1 MLGRIVDALTSRG
14 LVSKRWSKADVLR
27 VFEDL
32 EVELLSEGMPLKVL
46 DRLKE
51 EISRSLD
58 GVETKGDPKAVVVD
72 RLREVILEGVPEPP
86 DIADIRGKPAK
97 IIFFGFNGVGKS
109 LSIVKVARYLMKKG
123 FLAMVISADT
133 FRAAAG
139 DQLEG
144 YARKAQV
151 PLFKGPRGADP
162 ASVAFDGIS
171 SASSKGYD
179 YVLID
184 TAGRNYLDRNLVEEL
199 KKIVRV
205 SKPDLKVLV
214 LDGLTGSDM
223 INQCDS
229 FDEDVGIDALIVT
242 KVDATTELPAIIASF
257 YTGKPVLFLGVG
269 QGVDDIKPFDPKE
282 AISKVLSS

>member
-1 MLGRIVDALTSRG
+1 MDALSSRG
-14 LVSKRWSKADVLR
+14 IVSKRWKRSDVLK

-46 DRLKE
+46 DFLKE
-51 EISRSLD
+51 EVSKSLD
-58 GVETKGDPKAVVVD
+58 GVETKGKP
-72 RLREVILEGVPEPP
+72 REVVKEHIKRVLLEKMPKPP
-86 DIADIRGKPAK
+86 DITEIRGRPAK
-97 IIFFGFNGVGKS
+97 LIFFGFNGVGKS
-109 LSIVKVARYLMKKG
+109 LSIVKVAKYLIKRG
-123 FLAMVISADT
+123 FLTMVISADT

-144 YARKAQV
+144 YARAAEV
-151 PLFKGPRGADP
+151 PVFKGQRGADP

-171 SASSKGYD
+171 SAASKGYD

-199 KKIVRV
+199 RKIVRV

-214 LDGLTGSDM
+214 LDGLSGSDM

-229 FDEDVGIDALIVT
+229 FEDAVGIDVLIVT
-242 KVDATTELPAIIASF
+242 KVDASTELPAIIASF
-257 YTGKPVLFLGVG
+257 YTGKPVIFLGVG
-269 QGVDDIKPFDPKE
+269 QGIEDLKPFDPKE
-282 AISKVLSS
+282 ALDRVLG

>member
-14 LVSKRWSKADVLR
+14 LVSKRWTRSEVIR

-46 DRLKE
+46 DHLKDE
-51 EISRSLD
+51 VSRSLD
-58 GVETKGDPKAVVVD
+58 GVETKGDPKAVVIE
-72 RLREVILEGVPEPP
+72 RLKEAILKRVPEPP
-86 DIADIRGKPAK
+86 DITDIRGRPAK

-109 LSIVKVARYLMKKG
+109 LSIVKVARYLIKRG

-144 YARKAQV
+144 YAKRAQV
-151 PLFKGPRGADP
+151 PLFKGVRGADP

-171 SASSKGYD
+171 SASSRGYD

-199 KKIVRV
+199 RKIVRV
-205 SKPDLKVLV
+205 SEPDLKVLV

-229 FDEDVGIDALIVT
+229 FEEAVGIDALMIT
-242 KVDATTELPAIIASF
+242 KVDAATELPAIIASF

-269 QGVDDIKPFDPKE
+269 QGIDDIKPFNPEE
-282 AISKVLSS
+282 ALSKVLSG